1 MISLSHSLFD
11 DFLTYSLFKSRCF
24 SITHSLSL
32 SFLLYLY
39 ILVSLSLSLFFYLS
53 IILTHTFS
61 IPFGHSSSRIL
72 HSSCHFFTNVASS
85 SLSLSSSTNF
95 LSPFYI
101 VRTHLYL
108 PTYIPLSQLQNT
120 HLPHIFVVNLYLT
133 TLLRICFKEV
143 KNRH

>member
-85 SLSLSSSTNF
+85 SLSLF
-95 LSPFYI
+95 LHKLFKSI
-101 VRTHLYL
+101 LHRTHTSL
-108 PTYIPLSQLQNT
+108 PTYLQSSLTITKYTSPSHLRSKPVPNHTLT
-120 HLPHIFVVNLYLT
+120 HLFQ
-133 TLLRICFKEV
+133 RSQK
-143 KNRH
+143 